1 MSAPRIA
8 DFDPTL
14 RVSRAHYKRERRRL
28 QLDLLHIQS
37 YLRDEAACGAV
48 IVFEGVDAA
57 GKGGAIARLT
67 GHLDPRG
74 FAVYSTGPPTPR
86 ELDELYLQRFYA
98 RMPARGELV
107 IFDRSWYG
115 RVLVERVEG
124 LATRAEVERAYR
136 EIREFERHYTDAG
149 IVILKLW
156 LQITQEEQLRRFE
169 ARAADPFKR
178 YKLSDEDWRN
188 RERWDD
194 YLAAADE
201 MFARTHTAT
210 APWVLISGE
219 HKRQARL
226 AVLSAVDDHLR
237 RYIGTEVPHAG
248 AGNPSATEAAA
259 GDPSPRGDAAQ
270 SDDSEGR
277 GHSPGG

>member
-1 MSAPRIA
+1 MSAPRIT

-14 RVSRAHYKRERRRL
+14 RVSRAKYKRDRRRL
-28 QLDLLHIQS
+28 QLDLLHMQAHM
-37 YLRDEAACGAV
+37 RDEADCGAA

-86 ELDELYLQRFYA
+86 ELDELYLQRFHS

-124 LATRAEVERAYR
+124 LARREQVERAYR
-136 EIREFERHYTDAG
+136 EIREFEQHYTDAG
-149 IVILKLW
+149 IVVLKLW

-178 YKLSDEDWRN
+178 YKLTDEDWRN

-194 YLAAADE
+194 YRAAADE
-201 MFARTHTAT
+201 MFARTHTEN

-226 AVLSAVDDHLR
+226 AVLSAVHDHLR
-237 RYIGTEVPHAG
+237 RCIGTEVPPVDT
-248 AGNPSATEAAA
+248 GNPSTIDAA
-259 GDPSPRGDAAQ
+259 GGD
-270 SDDSEGR
+270 S
-277 GHSPGG
+277 

>member
-1 MSAPRIA
+1 MPAPRIA

-14 RVSRAHYKRERRRL
+14 RVDRAHYKRERRRL
-28 QLDLLHIQS
+28 QLELLHIQS

-48 IVFEGVDAA
+48 VVFEGVDAA

-74 FAVYSTGPPTPR
+74 FVVHSTGPPTQR
-86 ELDELYLQRFYA
+86 ELDELYLQRFHA

-124 LATRAEVERAYR
+124 LATREEVERAYR

-149 IVILKLW
+149 IAVLKLW
-156 LQITQEEQLRRFE
+156 LQITREEQLRRFE

-194 YLAAADE
+194 YLTAADE
-201 MFARTHTAT
+201 MFARTHTEKT
-210 APWVLISGE
+210 PWVLISGE
-219 HKRQARL
+219 HKRHARL
-226 AVLSAVDDHLR
+226 AVLSAVHDHLR
-237 RYIGTEVPHAG
+237 RYIGTEVLPAG
-248 AGNPSATEAAA
+248 AENPSTIDGGSSE
-259 GDPSPRGDAAQ
+259 SRQ
-270 SDDSEGR
+270 RDS
-277 GHSPGG
+277 